1 MDASDKWGQ
10 AVLRAAV
17 TLNVP
22 SDSLRGALAR
32 NRVDHTTISRLEVD
46 EFRAILARE
55 LKLPAAQA
63 KGPQLLGA
71 LGALL
76 AVR

>member
-1 MDASDKWGQ
+1 MDATDKWSH
-10 AVLRAAV
+10 AVLRAAIV
-17 TLNVP
+17 LNVP
-22 SDSLRGALAR
+22 SESLRGALAR
-32 NRVDHTTISRLEVD
+32 NRVDPTTITRLEVD

-55 LKLPAAQA
+55 LKISAAQT